1 VLAAL
6 VSCHRQEEGT
16 NCAKPLETTTRYLP
30 ARCKN
35 AFMHTVVRIKP
46 SGRVGLSLPL
56 LAHLPSL
63 AVTIKRERCGEA
75 KKKDAGPLRPNETCT
90 NPQPGRMP

>member
-1 VLAAL
+1 VLR
-6 VSCHRQEEGT
+6 VGCPVTGR
-16 NCAKPLETTTRYLP
+16 KRFETTTMYLP
-30 ARCKN
+30 ARCKT

-63 AVTIKRERCGEA
+63 AVTIKREMWGGQ
-75 KKKDAGPLRPNETCT
+75 KKDAGPL
-90 NPQPGRMP
+90 G